1 MVSAKEKNEK
11 INYLQAEKDF
21 QGIFLKKKKKKKE
34 RKENAYL
41 EVLYLWRQTSTSFSS
56 NQMFYA

>member
-1 MVSAKEKNEK
+1 MVSAKEK
-11 INYLQAEKDF
+11 IHYLQAEQDV
-21 QGIFLKKKKKKKE
+21 QGMFWKKKK
-34 RKENAYL
+34 KENAYL

>member
-1 MVSAKEKNEK
+1 MVSAKEK
-11 INYLQAEKDF
+11 IHYLQAEQDV
-21 QGIFLKKKKKKKE
+21 QGMFWKKKKKK

-56 NQMFYA
+56 NQTFYA

>member
-1 MVSAKEKNEK
+1 MVSAKEK
-11 INYLQAEKDF
+11 IHYLQAEQDV
-21 QGIFLKKKKKKKE
+21 QGMFWNKKKKKKK

>member
-1 MVSAKEKNEK
+1 MVSAKEK
-11 INYLQAEKDF
+11 IHYLQAEQDVQEMF
-21 QGIFLKKKKKKKE
+21 WKKKKKE
-34 RKENAYL
+34 KKKENAYL

>member
-1 MVSAKEKNEK
+1 MVSAKEK
-11 INYLQAEKDF
+11 IHYLQAEQDVQEMF
-21 QGIFLKKKKKKKE
+21 WKKKKKKE
-34 RKENAYL
+34 KKKENAYL